1 MHHWFSNTKLLWL
14 LTALPLLALL
24 GFLARRRRR
33 AALLHLGS
41 LSALGALSALRDR
54 LAGVRGM
61 ALSLGIALLV
71 VGIAGPQ
78 WGRETI
84 EAATGRD
91 VVVVLDAS
99 RSMLAEQPSRFER
112 AKAAL
117 ADLSWEV
124 QRLGGHRLGLVVFAG
139 GAKIACPLTHDYDH
153 FREIVGQI
161 DAAELPEELR
171 PESSRSG
178 TRIGAGLVEA
188 VEAAHDARFRGYQ
201 EIVLVSDG
209 DDPARDEEWRGGIS
223 AARARAIPVHVVGV
237 GDPDNASPIPTPSGP
252 LRRGDETVL
261 TRLEEGPL
269 EEIARLTGGK
279 YVAARTKALALGEL
293 FRACIEPRA
302 GHDDA
307 DGLDALQV
315 YRPRYA
321 WFLGPALALLALDV
335 LLGRRGAPLPGFRL
349 EA

>member
-1 MHHWFSNTKLLWL
+1 MQHWFSNPKALWL

-33 AALLHLGS
+33 TALVRLGS
-41 LSALGALSALRDR
+41 IHALGTVLAVRDR
-54 LAGVRGM
+54 LAGVRGLS
-61 ALSLGIALLV
+61 LSLGIALLV
-71 VGIAGPQ
+71 LGIAGPQ
-78 WGRETI
+78 WGREWVQ
-84 EAATGRD
+84 AATGRD

-117 ADLSWEV
+117 VDLSWDV
-124 QRLGGHRLGLVVFAG
+124 QRRGGHRLGLVVFAG
-139 GAKIACPLTHDYDH
+139 GAKIVCPLTHDYDH
-153 FREIVGQI
+153 FRESLERL
-161 DAAELPEELR
+161 DAAEPPEELR

-178 TRIGAGLVEA
+178 TRIGAALVEA
-188 VEAAHDARFRGYQ
+188 AQNAHDARFRGFQ
-201 EIVLVSDG
+201 DILLVSDG

-223 AARARAIPVHVVGV
+223 AARASGIPVHAVGV
-237 GDPDNASPIPTPSGP
+237 GDPDAASPIPTESGP
-252 LRRGDETVL
+252 LRRGDATVL
-261 TRLEEGPL
+261 TKLEEKPL
-269 EEIARLTGGK
+269 EEIARLTGGQ
-279 YVAARTKALALGEL
+279 YVAARTKALPLGEL
-293 FRACIEPRA
+293 FRTRIEPRG
-302 GHDDA
+302 GHDDS

-335 LLGRRGAPLPGFRL
+335 LLGRRGAPLPGFRM